1 MCPTFADGIHALVF
15 VMSINCA
22 VAETVLVGTFFN
34 GNSDHLHSRAYIWN
48 PTGTDASIKARAYTL
63 PRSGS
68 SVLMGEVDL
77 GLLNARSGRNI
88 KIAEDILDALG
99 HPLPYVTDGGNPMVE
114 FTVEADGVRGTGQ
127 VFSSDLAFG
136 TYPLDVMSSSTTPP
150 ADHSDPPEGQ
160 KDLETSV
167 SYRVTERGNSYWS
180 FSWILDITNNTATE
194 GQYDARINFL
204 DAGGFIV
211 DYGYGFNLTVP
222 AGSTNTFRGQELI
235 TSEGAATVVSVEAV
249 VTPE

>member
-1 MCPTFADGIHALVF
+1 
-15 VMSINCA
+15 
-22 VAETVLVGTFFN
+22 
-34 GNSDHLHSRAYIWN
+34 
-48 PTGTDASIKARAYTL
+48 
-63 PRSGS
+63 
-68 SVLMGEVDL
+68 
-77 GLLNARSGRNI
+77 
-88 KIAEDILDALG
+88 
-99 HPLPYVTDGGNPMVE
+99 MVE